1 MTKTYQVEVDGLAPV
16 PAEGR
21 PDLVRA
27 MQQLEVPGRDF
38 LVVSR
43 ADEDY
48 AQAYQHGPEDWQVE
62 YREGSADRHYR
73 AVDLQSRERAEELL
87 WGWISGEPAWHDEV
101 AWRRLTPE
109 DLNGSEDSENS

>member
-16 PAEGR
+16 SATGK

-27 MQQLEVPGRDF
+27 MKQLEVPGRDF

-48 AQAYQHGPEDWQVE
+48 AQAYQHSPDGWQVE
-62 YREGSADRHYR
+62 YREGSADRHYQT
-73 AVDLQSRERAEELL
+73 LEHQSREQAERLL
-87 WGWISGEPAWHDEV
+87 WGWISDTPEWQGEAD
-101 AWRRLTPE
+101 WRRLTPE
-109 DLNGSEDSENS
+109 DLAGSDEE